1 MFYLNW
7 TSASVT
13 ATNGKLLLHNDGQNF
28 VLTDYAKAFCKQ
40 SSGLTWVSGWYRGY
54 DHAIGEY
61 TEEAAWDGGAKA
73 AEHGISIT
81 SDGKLVLSPNYDG
94 FGFRFAPS
102 LYFEYD
108 YGYAQHVG
116 TKYLPFIVGNI

>member
-1 MFYLNW
+1 
-7 TSASVT
+7 
-13 ATNGKLLLHNDGQNF
+13 
-28 VLTDYAKAFCKQ
+28 VLSDYAKKFCKQ
-40 SSGLTWVSGWYRGY
+40 SSGLTWLPAWYRGY
-54 DHAIGEY
+54 DPSVREY

-73 AEHGISIT
+73 ATHGLSIT
-81 SDGKLVLSPNYDG
+81 PDGRLVVSSDYDG

-116 TKYLPFIVGNI
+116 TKYLPFVVGNI